1 MSAPIDALTQTT
13 DAQPLP
19 VLGRDVTVPLVTGG
33 EVTYAALD
41 YAASAPALQRVWD
54 DVAAYAPYYGSVHR
68 GAGYLSQLSTDLFE
82 NSRRAVAEF
91 LGCRE
96 DDQVVFTRSTT
107 DSLNLLAA
115 VLPAGC
121 EVFVFET
128 EHHASLLPWR
138 DARVSYLNAPRTPG
152 EAVATLERALAARDL
167 KGPALVCVTG
177 ASNVT
182 GELWPVRELAAV
194 AHAHGARVVLD
205 AAQLAPHHPVD
216 IAELDVDWVAFSG
229 HKLYA
234 PFGSGVLAGR
244 ADWLRD
250 SEPYLAG
257 GGASRK
263 VARRSD
269 GGVDVEWHTTAARHE
284 AGSPNVIGVYA
295 IASACKALTEA
306 GFDRL
311 VARERELVARVREGL
326 AEVPEV
332 RVLSL
337 FGDDAPRVGVISFV
351 VDGWNSSHF
360 AAALS
365 AEYGIGVRDGL
376 FCAHPLVRTLLGGD
390 AGDPG
395 SAARLTPVPARGRST
410 RSGSASGPVRR
421 TSTSSGSPGP
431 SGNSSGT
438 APAGTTAPRTAVASP
453 TAADARR
460 SGVEADRE
468 RRFQVV
474 LGVGTERHVRVRGLD
489 ARDLADAARDDVR
502 QVVVPGDPHHGD
514 QIVGAGDGE
523 DLADAFQRRDGLGD
537 LGDPVDAGLDEHD
550 RGDHG

>member
-1 MSAPIDALTQTT
+1 MSASLNAVATT
-13 DAQPLP
+13 ATDTAQDPACAEPLA

-82 NSRRAVAEF
+82 QSRVTVAEF
-91 LGCRE
+91 LDCRPA
-96 DDQVVFTRSTT
+96 DQVVFTRSTT

-121 EVFVFET
+121 QVFVFET
-128 EHHASLLPWR
+128 EHHASLLPWTN
-138 DARVSYLNAPRTPG
+138 AQVTYLDAPRTPG
-152 EAVATLERALAARDL
+152 EAVAILERALADRDPY
-167 KGPALVCVTG
+167 GPALVCVTG

-182 GELWPVRELAAV
+182 GELWPVKELAAA
-194 AHAHGARVVLD
+194 AHAHGARIVLD
-205 AAQLAPHHPVD
+205 AAQLAPHHPVSVRD
-216 IAELDVDWVAFSG
+216 LDVDWVAFSG

-244 ADWLRD
+244 ADWLQEAD
-250 SEPYLAG
+250 PYLAG

-263 VARRSD
+263 VSRRED

-284 AGSPNVIGVYA
+284 AGSPNVIGVYS
-295 IASACKALTEA
+295 IASACRALTEA
-306 GFDRL
+306 GFENL
-311 VARERELVARVREGL
+311 VAREQRLVARVREGL
-326 AEVPEV
+326 AEVPAV

-376 FCAHPLVRTLLGGD
+376 FCAHPLVRTLLGSEPQAQGECG
-390 AGDPG
+390 APEAAPG
-395 SAARLTPVPARGRST
+395 ERSLNAI
-410 RSGSASGPVRR
+410 RVSFG
-421 TSTSSGSPGP
+421 
-431 SGNSSGT
+431 
-438 APAGTTAPRTAVASP
+438 AGTP
-453 TAADARR
+453 
-460 SGVEADRE
+460 
-468 RRFQVV
+468 
-474 LGVGTERHVRVRGLD
+474 
-489 ARDLADAARDDVR
+489 
-502 QVVVPGDPHHGD
+502 
-514 QIVGAGDGE
+514 
-523 DLADAFQRRDGLGD
+523 
-537 LGDPVDAGLDEHD
+537 DEHVD
-550 RGDHG
+550 RFLGAVRELVADGAKWQYRTEEGRCVPLRGA

>member
-1 MSAPIDALTQTT
+1 MSVSTAAVDQSICA
-13 DAQPLP
+13 PLP
-19 VLGRDVTVPLVTGG
+19 VLGADVTVPLVTGG
-33 EVTYAALD
+33 DVTYAALD

-82 NSRRAVAEF
+82 SSRASVAEF
-91 LGCRE
+91 LGCRA

-115 VLPAGC
+115 VLPADC
-121 EVFVFET
+121 QVFVFET

-138 DARVSYLNAPRTPG
+138 DARVTYLDAPRTPAQ
-152 EAVATLERALAARDL
+152 AVATLERALAGRAPY
-167 KGPALVCVTG
+167 GPALVCVTG

-182 GELWPVRELAAV
+182 GELWPVEELAAA
-194 AHAHGARVVLD
+194 AHAHGARIVLD

-216 IAELDVDWVAFSG
+216 ITELDVDWVAFSG

-250 SEPYLAG
+250 AEPYLAG

-263 VARRSD
+263 VARRTD

-284 AGSPNVIGVYA
+284 AGSPNVIGVYS
-295 IASACKALTEA
+295 IAAACKALTEA

-311 VARERELVARVREGL
+311 VEREQHLVARVLEGL

-337 FGDDAPRVGVISFV
+337 FGDEAPRVGVISFV
-351 VDGWNSSHF
+351 VEGWNSSHF

-376 FCAHPLVRTLLGGD
+376 FCAHPLVRTLLGGE
-390 AGDPG
+390 AQDPG
-395 SAARLTPVPARGRST
+395 ECGAPDAEPGERSLNAI
-410 RSGSASGPVRR
+410 RVSFG
-421 TSTSSGSPGP
+421 
-431 SGNSSGT
+431 
-438 APAGTTAPRTAVASP
+438 AGTP
-453 TAADARR
+453 
-460 SGVEADRE
+460 
-468 RRFQVV
+468 
-474 LGVGTERHVRVRGLD
+474 
-489 ARDLADAARDDVR
+489 
-502 QVVVPGDPHHGD
+502 
-514 QIVGAGDGE
+514 
-523 DLADAFQRRDGLGD
+523 
-537 LGDPVDAGLDEHD
+537 DEHIERFLGAVRELVRTGARWTYRTEDGRCVPD
-550 RGDHG
+550 RGAAQV

>member
-1 MSAPIDALTQTT
+1 MSVSTAAADRSVCRDTAG
-13 DAQPLP
+13 ALP

-82 NSRRAVAEF
+82 NARTTVAEF
-91 LGCRE
+91 LDCR
-96 DDQVVFTRSTT
+96 DGDQVVFTRSTT

-115 VLPAGC
+115 ALPADC
-121 EVFVFET
+121 QVFVFET

-138 DARVSYLNAPRTPG
+138 GARVTYLDAPRTPG
-152 EAVATLERALAARDL
+152 EAVATLERALAERDCRDTN
-167 KGPALVCVTG
+167 GPALVCVTG

-182 GELWPVRELAAV
+182 GEIWPVRELAAT
-194 AHAHGARVVLD
+194 AHAHGARIVLD
-205 AAQLAPHHPVD
+205 AAQLAPHHPVSVR
-216 IAELDVDWVAFSG
+216 ELDVDWVAFSG

-244 ADWLRD
+244 SDWLREA
-250 SEPYLAG
+250 EPYLAG

-263 VARRSD
+263 VSRRTD
-269 GGVDVEWHTTAARHE
+269 GGVDVEWHETAARHE
-284 AGSPNVIGVYA
+284 AGSPNVIGVYS

-306 GFDRL
+306 GFDTL
-311 VARERELVARVREGL
+311 VAREQYLIDTVRAGL

-376 FCAHPLVRTLLGGD
+376 FCAHPLVRTLLGSDPQTQGECGAPEAVPGEKSLNAIRVSFG
-390 AGDPG
+390 AGTPDEHVERFVRAVKELVSEG
-395 SAARLTPVPARGRST
+395 ARWNYRTVDGRCVPA
-410 RSGSASGPVRR
+410 V
-421 TSTSSGSPGP
+421 
-431 SGNSSGT
+431 
-438 APAGTTAPRTAVASP
+438 
-453 TAADARR
+453 
-460 SGVEADRE
+460 
-468 RRFQVV
+468 
-474 LGVGTERHVRVRGLD
+474 
-489 ARDLADAARDDVR
+489 
-502 QVVVPGDPHHGD
+502 
-514 QIVGAGDGE
+514 
-523 DLADAFQRRDGLGD
+523 
-537 LGDPVDAGLDEHD
+537 
-550 RGDHG
+550 

>member
-1 MSAPIDALTQTT
+1 MSARSVATT
-13 DAQPLP
+13 EASASASASASAESADPCCAAPLP

-82 NSRRAVAEF
+82 NSRVAVAEF

-115 VLPAGC
+115 ALPADC
-121 EVFVFET
+121 QVFVFET

-138 DARVSYLNAPRTPG
+138 DARVTYLNAPRTA
-152 EAVATLERALAARDL
+152 EQAVATLERALADRDPY
-167 KGPALVCVTG
+167 GPALVCVTG

-182 GELWPVRELAAV
+182 GELWPVKELAAA
-194 AHAHGARVVLD
+194 AHAHGARIVLD
-205 AAQLAPHHPVD
+205 AAQLAPHHPVS
-216 IAELDVDWVAFSG
+216 ISELDVDWVAFSG

-244 ADWLRD
+244 SDWLRAA
-250 SEPYLAG
+250 EPYLAG

-263 VARRSD
+263 VARRTD
-269 GGVDVEWHTTAARHE
+269 GGVDVEWHDTAARHE
-284 AGSPNVIGVYA
+284 AGSPNVIGVYS

-306 GFDRL
+306 GFDEL
-311 VARERELVARVREGL
+311 VARERHLIAKVREGL
-326 AEVPEV
+326 ADVPAV

-376 FCAHPLVRTLLGGD
+376 FCAHPLVRTLLGS
-390 AGDPG
+390 DPQTQG
-395 SAARLTPVPARGRST
+395 ECGAPEAA
-410 RSGSASGPVRR
+410 
-421 TSTSSGSPGP
+421 PGEK
-431 SGNSSGT
+431 SLNAIRVSFG
-438 APAGTTAPRTAVASP
+438 AGTP
-453 TAADARR
+453 
-460 SGVEADRE
+460 
-468 RRFQVV
+468 
-474 LGVGTERHVRVRGLD
+474 
-489 ARDLADAARDDVR
+489 
-502 QVVVPGDPHHGD
+502 
-514 QIVGAGDGE
+514 
-523 DLADAFQRRDGLGD
+523 
-537 LGDPVDAGLDEHD
+537 DEHVERFVRAVKELVAD
-550 RGDHG
+550 GARWNYRTEDGRCVPDTNAA

>member
-1 MSAPIDALTQTT
+1 MSVSAAALDRPICAS
-13 DAQPLP
+13 LP
-19 VLGRDVTVPLVTGG
+19 VLGKDVTVPLVTGG
-33 EVTYAALD
+33 EVAYAALD

-82 NSRRAVAEF
+82 SSRRTVAEF
-91 LGCRE
+91 LGCRA

-115 VLPAGC
+115 ALPADC

-138 DARVSYLNAPRTPG
+138 DARVTCLDAPRTPG
-152 EAVATLERALAARDL
+152 QAVESLERALVGRRPN
-167 KGPALVCVTG
+167 GPALVCVTG

-182 GELWPVRELAAV
+182 GELWPVRELAAA
-194 AHAHGARVVLD
+194 AHAHGARIVLD

-216 IAELDVDWVAFSG
+216 ITELDVDWAAFSG

-244 ADWLRD
+244 ADWLQD
-250 SEPYLAG
+250 AEPYLAG

-263 VARRSD
+263 VARRTD

-284 AGSPNVIGVYA
+284 AGSPNVIGVYS

-306 GFDRL
+306 GFGTL
-311 VARERELVARVREGL
+311 VAREQHLVSVVRAGL

-351 VDGWNSSHF
+351 VEGWNSSHF

-376 FCAHPLVRTLLGGD
+376 FCAHPLVRTLLGGE
-390 AGDPG
+390 ARDPG
-395 SAARLTPVPARGRST
+395 ECGAPESEPGEKSLNAIRVSFGAGTPDEHVERFVRAVKELVRDGARWSYRTEGGRCVPDR
-410 RSGSASGPVRR
+410 
-421 TSTSSGSPGP
+421 
-431 SGNSSGT
+431 GT
-438 APAGTTAPRTAVASP
+438 A
-453 TAADARR
+453 
-460 SGVEADRE
+460 
-468 RRFQVV
+468 QV
-474 LGVGTERHVRVRGLD
+474 
-489 ARDLADAARDDVR
+489 
-502 QVVVPGDPHHGD
+502 
-514 QIVGAGDGE
+514 
-523 DLADAFQRRDGLGD
+523 
-537 LGDPVDAGLDEHD
+537 
-550 RGDHG
+550 

>member
-1 MSAPIDALTQTT
+1 MSVSTAAADQTVCT
-13 DAQPLP
+13 PLP
-19 VLGRDVTVPLVTGG
+19 VLGRDVLVPLVTGG

-82 NSRRAVAEF
+82 SSRATVAEF
-91 LGCRE
+91 LGCR
-96 DDQVVFTRSTT
+96 DSDQVVFTRSTT

-115 VLPAGC
+115 ALPAGC
-121 EVFVFET
+121 QVFVFET

-138 DARVSYLNAPRTPG
+138 DAEVNFLNAPRTPAQ
-152 EAVATLERALAARDL
+152 AVETLERALADRDPY
-167 KGPALVCVTG
+167 GPALVCVTG

-182 GELWPVRELAAV
+182 GELWPVKELAAA
-194 AHAHGARVVLD
+194 AHAHGARIVLD
-205 AAQLAPHHPVD
+205 AAQLAPHHPLD

-244 ADWLRD
+244 ADWLQ
-250 SEPYLAG
+250 SAEPYLAG

-263 VARRSD
+263 VARRAD

-284 AGSPNVIGVYA
+284 AGSPNVIGVYS

-306 GFDRL
+306 GFDSL
-311 VARERELVARVREGL
+311 VEREQALVTKVLEGL
-326 AEVPEV
+326 AGVGAV

-351 VDGWNSSHF
+351 VEGWNSSHF

-376 FCAHPLVRTLLGGD
+376 FCAHPLVRTLLGSD
-390 AGDPG
+390 PQDPG
-395 SAARLTPVPARGRST
+395 ECGAPEAEPGERSLNAIRVSFGAGTPDEHVERFLRAVRELVEDGAKWNYRTEEGRCVPA
-410 RSGSASGPVRR
+410 V
-421 TSTSSGSPGP
+421 
-431 SGNSSGT
+431 
-438 APAGTTAPRTAVASP
+438 
-453 TAADARR
+453 
-460 SGVEADRE
+460 
-468 RRFQVV
+468 
-474 LGVGTERHVRVRGLD
+474 
-489 ARDLADAARDDVR
+489 
-502 QVVVPGDPHHGD
+502 
-514 QIVGAGDGE
+514 
-523 DLADAFQRRDGLGD
+523 
-537 LGDPVDAGLDEHD
+537 
-550 RGDHG
+550 

>member
-1 MSAPIDALTQTT
+1 MSVLTAAADQSLC
-13 DAQPLP
+13 APLP
-19 VLGRDVTVPLVTGG
+19 VLGKDVTVPLVTGG

-82 NSRRAVAEF
+82 NSRATVAEF
-91 LGCRE
+91 LGCRA
-96 DDQVVFTRSTT
+96 DDQVIFTRSTT

-115 VLPAGC
+115 VVPADC
-121 EVFVFET
+121 QVFVYET

-138 DARVSYLNAPRTPG
+138 DARVTYLNAPRTPAQ
-152 EAVATLERALAARDL
+152 AVETLELALADRDPY
-167 KGPALVCVTG
+167 GPALVCVTG

-182 GELWPVRELAAV
+182 GELWPVKDLAAA
-194 AHAHGARVVLD
+194 AHAHGARIVLD

-244 ADWLRD
+244 ADWLQD
-250 SEPYLAG
+250 AEPYLAG

-263 VARRSD
+263 VARRTD
-269 GGVDVEWHTTAARHE
+269 GGVEVEWHSTAARHE
-284 AGSPNVIGVYA
+284 AGSPNVIGVYS

-306 GFDRL
+306 GFDHL
-311 VARERELVARVREGL
+311 VAREQHLVAAVRAGL
-326 AEVPEV
+326 ADVPEV
-332 RVLSL
+332 KVLSL

-351 VDGWNSSHF
+351 VEGWNSSHF

-390 AGDPG
+390 PQEVGECGAPEAEPG
-395 SAARLTPVPARGRST
+395 ELPQSRTDSTGGTPSLNAIRVSFG
-410 RSGSASGPVRR
+410 
-421 TSTSSGSPGP
+421 
-431 SGNSSGT
+431 
-438 APAGTTAPRTAVASP
+438 AGTP
-453 TAADARR
+453 
-460 SGVEADRE
+460 
-468 RRFQVV
+468 
-474 LGVGTERHVRVRGLD
+474 
-489 ARDLADAARDDVR
+489 
-502 QVVVPGDPHHGD
+502 
-514 QIVGAGDGE
+514 
-523 DLADAFQRRDGLGD
+523 
-537 LGDPVDAGLDEHD
+537 DEHIERFVRAVGELVSKGAQWKYRTEGGRCVPD
-550 RGDHG
+550 RGAAQL

>member
-1 MSAPIDALTQTT
+1 MSASLNAVATATNATIAAA
-13 DAQPLP
+13 AQGPACAEPLA

-82 NSRRAVAEF
+82 QSRVTVAEF
-91 LGCRE
+91 LDCRPS
-96 DDQVVFTRSTT
+96 DQVVFTRSTT

-121 EVFVFET
+121 QVFVFET
-128 EHHASLLPWR
+128 EHHASLLPWTN
-138 DARVSYLNAPRTPG
+138 AQVSYLDAPRTPD
-152 EAVATLERALAARDL
+152 EAVAILERALADRDPSPGSSSWGDP

-182 GELWPVRELAAV
+182 GELWPVKELTAA
-194 AHAHGARVVLD
+194 AHAHGARIVLD
-205 AAQLAPHHPVD
+205 AAQLAPHHPVSVRD
-216 IAELDVDWVAFSG
+216 LDVDWVAFSG

-244 ADWLRD
+244 ADWLQEAD
-250 SEPYLAG
+250 PYLAG

-263 VARRSD
+263 VSRRED

-284 AGSPNVIGVYA
+284 AGSPNVIGVYS
-295 IASACKALTEA
+295 IASACRALTEA
-306 GFDRL
+306 GFENL
-311 VARERELVARVREGL
+311 VAREQRLVARVREGL
-326 AEVPEV
+326 ASVPQV
-332 RVLSL
+332 KVLSL

-376 FCAHPLVRTLLGGD
+376 FCAHPLVRTLLGSEPQAQGECGAPEAAPGERSLNAIRVSFG
-390 AGDPG
+390 AGTPDEHVDRFVRAVRELVADGAKWQYRTEEGRCVPLRG
-395 SAARLTPVPARGRST
+395 TAALRAARRA
-410 RSGSASGPVRR
+410 
-421 TSTSSGSPGP
+421 
-431 SGNSSGT
+431 
-438 APAGTTAPRTAVASP
+438 
-453 TAADARR
+453 
-460 SGVEADRE
+460 
-468 RRFQVV
+468 
-474 LGVGTERHVRVRGLD
+474 
-489 ARDLADAARDDVR
+489 
-502 QVVVPGDPHHGD
+502 
-514 QIVGAGDGE
+514 
-523 DLADAFQRRDGLGD
+523 
-537 LGDPVDAGLDEHD
+537 
-550 RGDHG
+550 

>member
-1 MSAPIDALTQTT
+1 MSATTAVADQTVC
-13 DAQPLP
+13 AAPLP

-82 NSRRAVAEF
+82 NSRATVAEF

-96 DDQVVFTRSTT
+96 GDQVVFTRSTT

-115 VLPAGC
+115 ALPADC
-121 EVFVFET
+121 QVFVFET

-138 DARVSYLNAPRTPG
+138 DARVTYLNAPRTADQ
-152 EAVATLERALAARDL
+152 AVATLERALADREPY
-167 KGPALVCVTG
+167 GPALVCVTG

-182 GELWPVRELAAV
+182 GELWPVKELAAA
-194 AHAHGARVVLD
+194 AHAHGARIVLD
-205 AAQLAPHHPVD
+205 AAQLAPHHPVS
-216 IAELDVDWVAFSG
+216 ISELDVDWVAFSG

-244 ADWLRD
+244 SDWLREA
-250 SEPYLAG
+250 EPYLAG

-263 VARRSD
+263 VARRPKEAG
-269 GGVDVEWHTTAARHE
+269 GGVDVEWHETAARHE
-284 AGSPNVIGVYA
+284 AGSPNVIGVYS

-306 GFDRL
+306 GFDQL
-311 VARERELVARVREGL
+311 VARENQLIAKVREGL
-326 AEVPEV
+326 AEVPAV
-332 RVLSL
+332 KVLSL

-376 FCAHPLVRTLLGGD
+376 FCAHPLVRTLLGS
-390 AGDPG
+390 DPQNQG
-395 SAARLTPVPARGRST
+395 ECGAPEAA
-410 RSGSASGPVRR
+410 
-421 TSTSSGSPGP
+421 PGEK
-431 SGNSSGT
+431 SLNAIRVSFG
-438 APAGTTAPRTAVASP
+438 AGTP
-453 TAADARR
+453 
-460 SGVEADRE
+460 
-468 RRFQVV
+468 
-474 LGVGTERHVRVRGLD
+474 
-489 ARDLADAARDDVR
+489 
-502 QVVVPGDPHHGD
+502 
-514 QIVGAGDGE
+514 
-523 DLADAFQRRDGLGD
+523 
-537 LGDPVDAGLDEHD
+537 DEHVERFVRAVKELVAD
-550 RGDHG
+550 GARWNYRTEDGRCVPDTNAA

>member
-1 MSAPIDALTQTT
+1 MSVFTAAADQSICA
-13 DAQPLP
+13 PLP
-19 VLGRDVTVPLVTGG
+19 VLGKDVTVPLVTGG

-82 NSRRAVAEF
+82 SSRVTVAEF

-96 DDQVVFTRSTT
+96 DDQVIFTRSTT

-115 VLPAGC
+115 ALPADC
-121 EVFVFET
+121 QVFVFET

-138 DARVSYLNAPRTPG
+138 DARVTYLNAPRTPAQ
-152 EAVATLERALAARDL
+152 AVATLERALADRDPY
-167 KGPALVCVTG
+167 GPALVCVTG

-182 GELWPVRELAAV
+182 GELWPVKELAAA
-194 AHAHGARVVLD
+194 AHAHGARIVLD

-244 ADWLRD
+244 SDWLRD
-250 SEPYLAG
+250 AEPYLAG

-263 VARRSD
+263 VARRTG

-284 AGSPNVIGVYA
+284 AGSPNVIGVYS

-306 GFDRL
+306 GFDGL
-311 VARERELVARVREGL
+311 VAREQQLVSEVRAGL

-332 RVLSL
+332 KVLSL

-351 VDGWNSSHF
+351 VEGWNSSHF

-376 FCAHPLVRTLLGGD
+376 FCAHPLVRTLLGSDPQDVGECGAPEAEPGEKSLNAIRVSFG
-390 AGDPG
+390 AG
-395 SAARLTPVPARGRST
+395 TPDEHIERFVRAVKELVSEGAQWKYRTEDGRCVPDR
-410 RSGSASGPVRR
+410 
-421 TSTSSGSPGP
+421 
-431 SGNSSGT
+431 GT
-438 APAGTTAPRTAVASP
+438 A
-453 TAADARR
+453 
-460 SGVEADRE
+460 
-468 RRFQVV
+468 Q
-474 LGVGTERHVRVRGLD
+474 H
-489 ARDLADAARDDVR
+489 
-502 QVVVPGDPHHGD
+502 
-514 QIVGAGDGE
+514 
-523 DLADAFQRRDGLGD
+523 
-537 LGDPVDAGLDEHD
+537 
-550 RGDHG
+550 

>member
-1 MSAPIDALTQTT
+1 MSVRPSALATASASA
-13 DAQPLP
+13 DSSVAACEPLP
-19 VLGRDVTVPLVTGG
+19 VLGSDVLVPLVTGG

-41 YAASAPALQRVWD
+41 YAASAPALRRVWD
-54 DVAAYAPYYGSVHR
+54 DIAAYAPYYGSVHR

-82 NSRRAVAEF
+82 NSRKDVAAF

-115 VLPAGC
+115 VAPRGT

-128 EHHASLLPWR
+128 EHHASLLPWEQR
-138 DARVSYLNAPRTPG
+138 ADLTVRYLSAPRSPRQ
-152 EAVATLERALAARDL
+152 AVETLERALAGRAG
-167 KGPALVCVTG
+167 GPALVCVTG

-182 GELWPVRELAAV
+182 GELWPVRELAAA
-194 AHAHGARVVLD
+194 AHAHGARIVLD

-216 IAELDVDWVAFSG
+216 IAEADVDWVAFSG

-234 PFGSGVLAGR
+234 PFGAGVLAGR
-244 ADWLRD
+244 ADWLR
-250 SEPYLAG
+250 EARPYLAG

-263 VARRSD
+263 VARRDD

-306 GFDRL
+306 GFEGL
-311 VARERELVARVREGL
+311 VARERQLIEKVRAGL

-337 FGDDAPRVGVISFV
+337 FGDDAPRVGVLSFV
-351 VDGWNSSHF
+351 VEGWNSSHF

-376 FCAHPLVRTLLGGD
+376 FCAHPLVRTLLD
-390 AGDPG
+390 SEPDEPG
-395 SAARLTPVPARGRST
+395 ECGAPEAVPGERALNAIRVSFG
-410 RSGSASGPVRR
+410 
-421 TSTSSGSPGP
+421 
-431 SGNSSGT
+431 
-438 APAGTTAPRTAVASP
+438 AGTP
-453 TAADARR
+453 DEH
-460 SGVEADRE
+460 VE
-468 RRFQVV
+468 RF
-474 LGVGTERHVRVRGLD
+474 
-489 ARDLADAARDDVR
+489 
-502 QVVVPGDPHHGD
+502 
-514 QIVGAGDGE
+514 VGAVKE
-523 DLADAFQRRDGLGD
+523 LVRDGARWSYRTEDGRCV
-537 LGDPVDAGLDEHD
+537 PD
-550 RGDHG
+550 RG

>member
-1 MSAPIDALTQTT
+1 MSVFTAAADQSICA
-13 DAQPLP
+13 PLP
-19 VLGRDVTVPLVTGG
+19 VLGKDVTVPLVTGG
-33 EVTYAALD
+33 EVAYAALD

-82 NSRRAVAEF
+82 SSRVTVAEF
-91 LGCRE
+91 LGCRA
-96 DDQVVFTRSTT
+96 DDQVIFTRSTT

-115 VLPAGC
+115 AVPADC
-121 EVFVFET
+121 QVFVFET

-138 DARVSYLNAPRTPG
+138 DARVTYLNAPRTPAQ
-152 EAVATLERALAARDL
+152 AVATLERALADRDPY
-167 KGPALVCVTG
+167 GPALVCVTG

-182 GELWPVRELAAV
+182 GELWPVKELAAA
-194 AHAHGARVVLD
+194 AHAHGARIVLD

-244 ADWLRD
+244 SDWLRD
-250 SEPYLAG
+250 AEPYLAG

-263 VARRSD
+263 VARRTD

-284 AGSPNVIGVYA
+284 AGSPNVIGVYS

-306 GFDRL
+306 GFDGL
-311 VARERELVARVREGL
+311 VAREQRLVTAVRAGL

-332 RVLSL
+332 KVLSL

-351 VDGWNSSHF
+351 VEGWNSSHF

-376 FCAHPLVRTLLGGD
+376 FCAHPLVRTLLGSDPQDVGECGAPEAEPGERSLNAIRVSFG
-390 AGDPG
+390 AG
-395 SAARLTPVPARGRST
+395 TPDEHIERFVRAVKELVSEGAQWKYRTEDGRCVPDR
-410 RSGSASGPVRR
+410 
-421 TSTSSGSPGP
+421 
-431 SGNSSGT
+431 GT
-438 APAGTTAPRTAVASP
+438 A
-453 TAADARR
+453 
-460 SGVEADRE
+460 
-468 RRFQVV
+468 QV
-474 LGVGTERHVRVRGLD
+474 
-489 ARDLADAARDDVR
+489 
-502 QVVVPGDPHHGD
+502 
-514 QIVGAGDGE
+514 
-523 DLADAFQRRDGLGD
+523 
-537 LGDPVDAGLDEHD
+537 
-550 RGDHG
+550 